1 MELLGYIK
9 ELLLLNDCVV
19 IPGFGGFVS
28 SYKPAQ
34 VHSSRFFP
42 PSKSISFNRKL
53 NFNDGLFI
61 NHVSAK
67 EGISYF
73 TASKKIN
80 LLVQEMTYR
89 LTDGEDI
96 AIPGIGTLRYDDHEN
111 LLFIPEI
118 NGNLNIDSYGMPSFS
133 YETLYTKSH
142 PLKPSDPQE
151 KNEAIQVIFQKRTL
165 KKVMVALPLLFAL
178 AVIPLKNNNEHLQ
191 ASSIGNIAEVV
202 TSKEPAPKQ
211 EEVKSPVIEETA
223 ILKEGNEPHP
233 YFVIGGSFK
242 SIGNAETF
250 ISQMKEKGYS
260 QAQNLGI
267 IKGLHYIA
275 LNSFAT
281 FEEAKTAQDNF
292 KQTTPGS
299 GVWIYVKK

>member
-19 IPGFGGFVS
+19 IPGFGGFVAN
-28 SYKPAQ
+28 YKSAG

-61 NHVSAK
+61 NHISAK
-67 EGISYF
+67 EAISYF

-89 LTDGEDI
+89 LTDGEEI
-96 AIPGIGTLRYDDHEN
+96 VIPGIGSLRYDDHEN
-111 LLFIPEI
+111 LLFVPEI
-118 NGNLNIDSYGMPSFS
+118 EENLNVDSYGMPSFS
-133 YETLYTKSH
+133 YETLYAKKH
-142 PLKPSDPQE
+142 PLKPVGSQE
-151 KNEAIQVIFQKRTL
+151 KKEAVQIIFQKRSL

-178 AVIPLKNNNEHLQ
+178 AVSPLKNNNEYLQ
-191 ASSIGNIAEVV
+191 ASSIGNIGEMV
-202 TSKEPAPKQ
+202 TNEGAVHRQ
-211 EEVKSPVIEETA
+211 EGVKSPAREETTA
-223 ILKEGNEPHP
+223 LKKEPEPHS
-233 YFVIGGSFK
+233 YFVIGGSFR
-242 SIGNAETF
+242 SIANAEAF
-250 ISQMKEKGYS
+250 IAQMKEKGYS
-260 QAQNLGI
+260 HTQNLGI

-292 KQTTPGS
+292 KQKTPGS